1 MTLLDDATRNQ
12 IRPVLSGLRHPL
24 ELIVYT
30 GGSLVVPGRDPTG
43 HQRET
48 LALLREV
55 AELGP
60 IEVIERPL
68 AGDAKAAA
76 AGIRLAPTIVF
87 RRKGEQRLNLR
98 FAGLPGGY
106 EFTTLLETLR
116 LLGGDGADGADAQE
130 AGEFDDLEESVTLR
144 TFVTPTCPH
153 CPRSVLTTFKLALAN
168 PKLIAEGVEA
178 SEFPLL
184 SQQNRIQSVPDTIVS
199 GRSQTRV
206 LGAQPE
212 PVFVEA
218 VRSVSG
224 RGAAEA

>member
-1 MTLLDDATRNQ
+1 MTFLDEPTREQ
-12 IRPVLSGLRHPL
+12 IRPLLAELTHPL

-30 GGSLVVPGRDPTG
+30 GGKLVIPGRDPSG

-48 LALLREV
+48 LALLREI

-60 IEVIERPL
+60 VTVIERPL
-68 AGDAKAAA
+68 AGDAEAAA
-76 AGIRLAPTIVF
+76 AGIRVTPTIVF
-87 RRKGEQRLNLR
+87 RRQGEERNNLR
-98 FAGLPGGY
+98 FAGMPSGY

-116 LLGGDGADGADAQE
+116 MLGSDAADNLSVEALDALDE
-130 AGEFDDLEESVTLR
+130 PVTLQ

-178 SEFPLL
+178 SEFPIL
-184 SQQNRIQSVPDTIVS
+184 SQQNRIQSVPDTIVT
-199 GRSQTRV
+199 GQRQTRI

-212 PVFVEA
+212 PAFVEA
-218 VRSVSG
+218 VLSVG
-224 RGAAEA
+224 GAAAAEA